1 MSRIVLCSVDLAES
15 ENFLK
20 LGGKYKYLF
29 SDCIWHKL
37 FRINIV
43 SKYLE
48 TLVKKLTRHIRFF
61 QKAFSVL

>member
-29 SDCIWHKL
+29 SDCIL
-37 FRINIV
+37 A
-43 SKYLE
+43 
-48 TLVKKLTRHIRFF
+48 
-61 QKAFSVL
+61 QAF